1 MSVQAIGS
9 LGVVILVILTLCRV
23 PLGAA
28 MGLVGLAGYAAID
41 GWDKAF
47 IVFGTTPFS
56 LTHYSF
62 SVLPLFILM
71 GTVATRSNMSQEL
84 FTAANAIFA
93 GRRGAL
99 PMATIGACAGF
110 SAISGSSLAT
120 AATFSQIAV
129 PEMRRYGYHEQLAT
143 GSVAAAGTLGILI
156 PPSVIMVIYALAA
169 EESVP
174 MLFAAGMLP
183 GLLLAL
189 LFLITVFVVARV
201 KPEWAPTGPTI
212 PWADRIRA
220 VTALWKLALLFG
232 LAVGGIYGGWFSPTE
247 AAGIAAFT
255 AIIIGFATRQLTWRE
270 LYDCIIETLHTTAML
285 MFIIVGAWVFAYFV
299 VQTQLPAGLI
309 DLIKYFNLSPWAVI
323 AMILIFYIIL
333 GCVLDAVAIILVTV
347 PVFLPVVTS
356 MGYDPVWYGILMVV
370 VVEIG
375 LITPPVGLNI
385 FVIRAQLPDI
395 ELTTIFKGILPF
407 LVADIVLIALL
418 LIFPQIA
425 LWLPGVLFK

>member
-9 LGVVILVILTLCRV
+9 LGVIILVVLTLLRV

-84 FTAANAIFA
+84 FVAANAVFA

-174 MLFAAGMLP
+174 MLFAAGMIP

-189 LFLITVFVVARV
+189 LFLITVFVVSRI
-201 KPEWAPTGPTI
+201 KPEWAPVGPVM
-212 PWADRIRA
+212 PWSERIRA
-220 VTALWKLALLFG
+220 IGALWKLALLFG

-255 AIIIGFATRQLTWRE
+255 AIIIGFATRQLTWRV
-270 LYDCIIETLHTTAML
+270 LYDCIMETLHTTAML

-299 VQTQLPAGLI
+299 VQTQLPTGLI
-309 DLIKYFNLSPWAVI
+309 DLIKYFNLAPWAVI
-323 AMILIFYIIL
+323 AMILVFYIIL

-395 ELTTIFKGILPF
+395 ELTTIFKGIVPF
-407 LVADIVLIALL
+407 LVADLVLIVLLL
-418 LIFPQIA
+418 LFPQIA
-425 LWLPGVLFK
+425 LWLPGILF

>member
-1 MSVQAIGS
+1 MSTQLIGAFGITA
-9 LGVVILVILTLCRV
+9 LVVLTLLRV

-41 GWDKAF
+41 GWDRAF

-71 GTVATRSNMSQEL
+71 GTVATRSNMSHEL
-84 FTAANAIFA
+84 FAAANAVFA

-120 AATFSQIAV
+120 AATFTQIAV

-174 MLFAAGMLP
+174 MLFAAGMIP
-183 GLLLAL
+183 GILLAL
-189 LFLITVFVVARV
+189 LFLVTVFVISRV
-201 KPEWAPTGPTI
+201 KPEWAPAGPLM
-212 PWADRIRA
+212 PWSERVRA
-220 VTALWKLALLFG
+220 IAAMWKLFLLFG

-247 AAGIAAFT
+247 AAGIAAFA
-255 AIIIGFATRQLTWRE
+255 AIVIAFATRQMTWRV
-270 LYDCIIETLHTTAML
+270 LYDCVIETLHTTAML

-299 VQTQLPAGLI
+299 VQTRLPTGLI
-309 DLIKYFNLSPWAVI
+309 DLIKYFDLAPWAVI
-323 AMILIFYIIL
+323 MMILVFYIIL

-347 PVFLPVVTS
+347 PVFLPVVIAL
-356 MGYDPVWYGILMVV
+356 GYDPVWYGILMVV

-385 FVIRAQLPDI
+385 FVIRAQMPDI
-395 ELTTIFKGILPF
+395 ELVTVFKGIMPF

-425 LWLPGVLFK
+425 LWLPGILF